1 MGTFAVIHHADE
13 PEITVDACHL
23 NLWSLAGLFGRR
35 VFLWDVGLTLEA
47 AAGEEKGVKKI
58 DLLLPFVTEPD
69 AFKDLSKE
77 ILDQD
82 VARLVFGKSVSA
94 DANTNMVTYPADAN
108 RPPLKVEPIFK
119 AALDEDFQKD
129 KWLRRANLSLWTIE
143 FASPVKP
150 RQKTYVRIRF
160 RMRTQGRTWLW
171 MRSKRVALID
181 VRVGDIREIVV
192 PSEAGSKLEA
202 IGLRSV
208 PLSRLNVF
216 VIVPGYLL
224 FRATSPATHYVR
236 LFEGRVWEHYLGGR
250 AVSLWKQEKLMIY
263 QWRFPDDSKTAE
275 AKPAAV
281 DPKAGEAEV
290 KAATGRAAAAATPR
304 APTVNTAD
312 PFRAFLIVG
321 GEQGLRT
328 FLNALLAA
336 ALALLGMF
344 ILLHP
349 EYISDGYKWAMET
362 AARYGHPIPV
372 GGALG
377 LALLTLIVKYF
388 GLARTTLDKGW
399 KLFRD
404 FEDFVFRIRGKLNR

>member
-1 MGTFAVIHHADE
+1 VGSFAVLRHTDE
-13 PEITVDACHL
+13 PEFTVDACHL

-47 AAGEEKGVKKI
+47 AAGGEKEVKKI

-77 ILDQD
+77 ILDQN
-82 VARLVFGKSVSA
+82 VARLVFGKSVTA
-94 DANTNMVTYPADAN
+94 DVNTRMVTYPADAN
-108 RPPLKVEPIFK
+108 RPSLKVEPIFK
-119 AALDEDFQKD
+119 ATLDDDFQKD

-143 FASPVKP
+143 FASPLKHG
-150 RQKTYVRIRF
+150 QKSYVRIRF

-181 VRVGDIREIVV
+181 VRVADIREIVV
-192 PSEAGSKLEA
+192 PLEAGSKLEA
-202 IGLRSV
+202 VGLRSV

-236 LFEGRVWEHYLGGR
+236 LFEGRVWEPYLGGR

-263 QWRFPDDSKTAE
+263 QWRFPDESKPAE
-275 AKPAAV
+275 VKPAA
-281 DPKAGEAEV
+281 GEGG
-290 KAATGRAAAAATPR
+290 AAPR
-304 APTVNTAD
+304 APTINTTD

-336 ALALLGMF
+336 ALALAGAF

-349 EYISDGYKWAMET
+349 EYVKAGYEWAVET
-362 AARYGHPIPV
+362 AAGYGYHIPV
-372 GGALG
+372 GGALV
-377 LALLTLIVKYF
+377 LAVLSLIFKYF
-388 GLARTTLDKGW
+388 GPARTALDKGW

-404 FEDFVFRIRGKLNR
+404 FEDLVFSIRGKLSR